1 MTGNK
6 PVSTT
11 RRRRHRPVGTSWT
24 ALFATRAQIV
34 ANAIALKAEGTL
46 RQFAASDAQAVGPRV
61 RSAALDP
68 QSSRPHSHKVPTA
81 PFSSGT
87 TSPNGSNDRN
97 ERRVLEA
104 STCRR
109 GHLPGRLASKRS

>member
-6 PVSTT
+6 PASTK
-11 RRRRHRPVGTSWT
+11 RRRRHQPVGTSCT
-24 ALFATRAQIV
+24 ALLATRSQIV
-34 ANAIALKAEGTL
+34 ANDMALKAEGTL
-46 RQFAASDAQAVGPRV
+46 RQFAVPDALAVGPRA

-68 QSSRPHSHKVPTA
+68 QSSRPHSHKVPAA

-87 TSPNGSNDRN
+87 TSPNGSNDRD
-97 ERRVLEA
+97 ERQGLEA